1 MLDFTNQVV
10 LVTGAGSAKGMG
22 RVIAQTFGKQGAK
35 VVICDINQ
43 AGCDANVEEMKK
55 MGIDATGY
63 AANLTDPEAVKE
75 LVNTI
80 VDKYGRID
88 VLVNN
93 AGISQKVTVADMTLD
108 DIKRIFNVNMFG
120 LFLITQA
127 VCEVMKKQNYG
138 RIVHLSSVSGKRG
151 GGIFGG
157 AHYSASK
164 AAVLGFSK
172 NLAREVSSYGI
183 TTNCVCP
190 GLINTE
196 IWKSLPK
203 EQMLLS
209 MESQWDVLESH
220 RKLLT
225 QSYFS
230 LLRKLPIL
238 LVKRS
243 TLTVDLTWIKSDTES
258 STQVYYVQ
266 NNPPNASSQ
275 CIEEPAI

>member
-1 MLDFTNQVV
+1 MLDFTDQVV
-10 LVTGAGSAKGMG
+10 VVTGAGSPKGIG
-22 RVIAQTFGKQGAK
+22 RTIAHTFARQGAK

-43 AGCDANVEEMKK
+43 AGVDANVAEMHG
-55 MGIDATGY
+55 MGYEAMGY
-63 AANLTDPEAVKE
+63 VANLTDKE
-75 LVNTI
+75 SVDKMVAAI
-80 VDKYGRID
+80 VDTYGRID

-108 DIKRIFNVNMFG
+108 DMKRIFSVNMFG

-151 GGIFGG
+151 GGVFGG

-172 NLAREVSSYGI
+172 NLAREVSQYGI

-196 IWKSLPK
+196 IWKSMPK
-203 EQMLLS
+203 EQADAVIASIPMGRPGETQEVANAIVFLAS
-209 MESQWDVLESH
+209 KEASYITGEEIDINGGSH
-220 RKLLT
+220 M
-225 QSYFS
+225 
-230 LLRKLPIL
+230 
-238 LVKRS
+238 
-243 TLTVDLTWIKSDTES
+243 D
-258 STQVYYVQ
+258 
-266 NNPPNASSQ
+266 
-275 CIEEPAI
+275 

>member
-10 LVTGAGSAKGMG
+10 LVTGAGSPKGIG
-22 RVIAQTFGKQGAK
+22 RTIAQTFGKQGAK

-55 MGIDATGY
+55 MGIEAAGY
-63 AANLTDPEAVKE
+63 AANLTDPDAVKE
-75 LVNTI
+75 LVNKI
-80 VDKYGRID
+80 VEKYGRID

-108 DIKRIFNVNMFG
+108 DIKRIFSVNMFG

-127 VCEVMKKQNYG
+127 VCEVMKKQKYG

-151 GGIFGG
+151 GGVFGG

-172 NLAREVSSYGI
+172 NLAREVSQYGI

-203 EQMLLS
+203 EQA
-209 MESQWDVLESH
+209 DA
-220 RKLLT
+220 
-225 QSYFS
+225 
-230 LLRKLPIL
+230 
-238 LVKRS
+238 
-243 TLTVDLTWIKSDTES
+243 ES
-258 STQVYYVQ
+258 STQV
-266 NNPPNASSQ
+266 SLCS
-275 CIEEPAI
+275 E

>member
-1 MLDFTNQVV
+1 MQ
-10 LVTGAGSAKGMG
+10 
-22 RVIAQTFGKQGAK
+22 
-35 VVICDINQ
+35 
-43 AGCDANVEEMKK
+43 E
-55 MGIDATGY
+55 MGIEAAGF
-63 AANLTDPEAVKE
+63 AANLTDPDAVKE
-75 LVNTI
+75 LVNKI

-127 VCEVMKKQNYG
+127 VCEVMKKQKYG

-172 NLAREVSSYGI
+172 NLAREVSEYGI

-203 EQMLLS
+203 EQADAVIAGIPMGRPGETQEVANAIVFLAS
-209 MESQWDVLESH
+209 KEASYITGEEIDINGGSH
-220 RKLLT
+220 M
-225 QSYFS
+225 
-230 LLRKLPIL
+230 
-238 LVKRS
+238 
-243 TLTVDLTWIKSDTES
+243 D
-258 STQVYYVQ
+258 
-266 NNPPNASSQ
+266 
-275 CIEEPAI
+275 